1 MEKDNA
7 LQRLTKIEER
17 EEREIAFENK
27 KESWKVVFFK

>member
-17 EEREIAFENK
+17 EEREIVFENK
-27 KESWKVVFFK
+27 KESWKIVFFK